1 MESKVVE
8 MRCKAFGGEGV
19 KANKLMID
27 ADGTVSVYDRIAGHY
42 TTCHRLAKSAMDRA
56 RKSAK

>member
-42 TTCHRLAKSAMDRA
+42 TTCHSLSKPAMDRA
-56 RKSAK
+56 RRSAN